1 MSDMMRREKI
11 LNLIRKLV
19 KALVNLRVEGYENVP
34 ETGAF
39 ILVTNHIYR
48 LDTPFL
54 MLSTTRRDTIGM
66 VGDSYRKI
74 PFFRWLLDAIGVI
87 CVNREEYDFAAFR
100 QAADYLK
107 RGWIVGIA
115 PEGTRSKTGSL
126 KQGKPGTALLVRKT
140 GALLVPAAVTGS
152 EEMASRFLR
161 LRKMEVLV
169 RFGAPFQLPQ
179 PEAGEDNKAWL
190 EKATKEIMCRIAA
203 LLPVERRGA
212 YADNPRVSQIL
223 VETQAL

>member
-1 MSDMMRREKI
+1 
-11 LNLIRKLV
+11 
-19 KALVNLRVEGYENVP
+19 
-34 ETGAF
+34 
-39 ILVTNHIYR
+39 
-48 LDTPFL
+48 

-87 CVNREEYDFAAFR
+87 WVNREEYDFAAFR

-169 RFGAPFQLPQ
+169 RFGAPFQLAS
-179 PEAGEDNKAWL
+179 AGS
-190 EKATKEIMCRIAA
+190 
-203 LLPVERRGA
+203 G
-212 YADNPRVSQIL
+212 
-223 VETQAL
+223 